1 MKKSRLLIFFLF
13 ILAFNVAN
21 AQQVY
26 KGPGTSNSTF
36 LFGYTSYAA
45 KSQCIFWPSDF
56 TNLVS
61 GNITRVYYHYG
72 SGTGDQVLTRF
83 EIQIGQT
90 TETSYTNNNFF
101 TALTPVFYRD
111 SYTIP
116 QGVSGEWFYIDLDTP
131 FTYDS
136 TKTLIVQLTFPES
149 AIDAWGTLGTN
160 NTPVKK
166 IISPDTLATVGDPS
180 SGTWQDFGF
189 DVATANGTKT
199 YSSSNQFDF
208 LVSPVPANNQLSINL
223 MNDITNQYQLKIT
236 NAVSQI
242 MLEKQINNSYENID
256 LTGFANG
263 IYFITLSSN
272 KGIIKSKKFIIE
284 K

>member
-1 MKKSRLLIFFLF
+1 MKNKLLLLCFCTLLF
-13 ILAFNVAN
+13 NITN

-61 GNITRVYYHYG
+61 GNITRIYYHYG
-72 SGTGDQVLTRF
+72 TGTGDQVLTRF
-83 EIQIGQT
+83 EIKMGQKT
-90 TETSYTNNNFF
+90 DTGYTNNNFF
-101 TALTPVFYRD
+101 TGLTQVFYRN

-131 FTYDS
+131 FAYDS
-136 TKTLIVQLTFPES
+136 TKTLVVQLIFPES
-149 AIDAWGTLGTN
+149 AIDSWGTLGTS

-180 SGTWQDFGF
+180 SSTWQDFGF
-189 DVATANGTKT
+189 DVTASNGIKS
-199 YSSSNQFDF
+199 YVSNHTILDF
-208 LVSPVPANNQLSINL
+208 MIAPNPAQNQIQVKILNTTRNNTELTIYNAL
-223 MNDITNQYQLKIT
+223 GETLLQYRP
-236 NAVSQI
+236 S
-242 MLEKQINNSYENID
+242 NSTETID
-256 LTGFANG
+256 LSAFTDG
-263 IYFITLSSN
+263 IYFVMLSDEN
-272 KGIIKSKKFIIE
+272 GKTQQKKFVISR
-284 K
+284 